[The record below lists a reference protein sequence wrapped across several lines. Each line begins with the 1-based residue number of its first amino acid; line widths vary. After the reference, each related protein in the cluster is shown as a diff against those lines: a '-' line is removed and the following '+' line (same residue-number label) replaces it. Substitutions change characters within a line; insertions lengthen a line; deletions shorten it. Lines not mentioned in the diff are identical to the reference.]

1 MPRCSPS
8 PVDGCVLPS
17 PPPLSSVKEAEYE
30 YLAHHKANRISADAI
45 MVRRQQIFAW
55 QTFGMQ
61 GNDQSSGETGEKRQ
75 RDTGNAPQLPAKR
88 QHVFVDSSAHDNP
101 AMYRAPTPQPPPPKR
116 TRQPLVID
124 LLDDDCDGSNSRT
137 PLQAQ
142 PGTQGNP
149 LHLDSLPTPDFK
161 HLVATFTNP
170 AASNG
175 TVEDIVPIVEP
186 PLDKEQHELVD
197 LIMSG
202 RNVFYT
208 GSAGTGKSTVLKAFV
223 KRFAARGM
231 KVNITAPTGR
241 AALDINGSTTWTYA
255 GWTPDAHKKPL
266 AELRA
271 GARGKFV
278 RQRLQET
285 DVLVMDEISM
295 VENHHFERINHLM
308 KEARGS
314 EAAFGGVQ
322 IIVTGDFCQLP
333 PVKPFKFCIDCGKET
348 IKNQD
353 ESEYRCRAHGTY
365 KDIDKWAFR
374 SKAWEECNFAHV
386 NLARIHR
393 QSDRAFIN
401 ILNKLR
407 MGIRLLPIE
416 VDLLLNHESETRN
429 AIQLF
434 ATRAEVNRV
443 NEERFRA
450 LRSIE
455 RKYQSLDH
463 FKWNEAHGN
472 LKKKGEVKNLD
483 GSLQALNEH
492 RFESQIRL
500 KKGMLVVLLHNLD
513 IGAGLVNG
521 SQGVIQGFE
530 EYDPKKLPK
539 AATGRELRDG
549 FTVGGGQILQGDH
562 AVFREWQLQEYAS
575 QMEYKAWPIVRYVTT
590 TRRASRS
597 AKLTALC
604 LQILE
609 WCSED
614 NLCRMYG
621 QSAWRYCSLQSV
633 IEDPDSS
640 NGSMGHDRSQ
650 VSGYDVEPSRCRS
663 LQVVRTG
670 SSIRST

>member
-1 MPRCSPS
+1 
-8 PVDGCVLPS
+8 
-17 PPPLSSVKEAEYE
+17 
-30 YLAHHKANRISADAI
+30 
-45 MVRRQQIFAW
+45 MVQRQQVYPW

-61 GNDQSSGETGEKRQ
+61 DQHTGPSEPGKKRQ
-75 RDTGNAPQLPAKR
+75 RSTGAAPQLPAKR
-88 QHVFVDSSAHDNP
+88 QYVFVNSSAHNSPD
-101 AMYRAPTPQPPPPKR
+101 MYRAPAQQQQPQPQPQPQPPAER

-124 LLDDDCDGSNSRT
+124 LRDDEDDEKSTSSHVPPQSG
-137 PLQAQ
+137 L
-142 PGTQGNP
+142 GTQANP
-149 LHLDSLPTPDFK
+149 LRLDSLPSTSDFK
-161 HLVATFTNP
+161 GLAGTFSHEANP
-170 AASNG
+170 AYPHPTPHRSFSNFAYPPAPHAAYSDPSNPSYPSPPHHTFSHVAYPPPPPHAIFPDITYLPPHQPYPPTPNG
-175 TVEDIVPIVEP
+175 ITTNLSYPPVPNRITTDAPRPPAPSVTPAADIVPIVDP
-186 PLDKEQHELVD
+186 PLDKEQADLVD

-223 KRFAARGM
+223 KRFAAKGM
-231 KVNITAPTGR
+231 KVKITAPTGR

-266 AELRA
+266 KDLRE
-271 GARGKFV
+271 GGRGKFV
-278 RQRLQET
+278 SQRLQET
-285 DVLVMDEISM
+285 DVLVIDEISM
-295 VENHHFERINHLM
+295 VENHHLERINHLM
-308 KEARGS
+308 KEARNNK
-314 EAAFGGVQ
+314 AAFGGVQ

-333 PVKPFKFCIDCGKET
+333 PVKPFRHCIECGKET
-348 IKNQD
+348 IRNKD
-353 ESEYRCRAHGTY
+353 ETEYKCRTHGAY

-374 SKAWEECNFAHV
+374 SKAWEECDFAHV
-386 NLARIHR
+386 NLVKIHR

-407 MGIRLLPIE
+407 VGVRLLPTE

-455 RKYQSLDH
+455 RKYSSLDH

-472 LKKKGEVKNLD
+472 LKRKGELKNLD

-500 KKGMLVVLLHNLD
+500 KKGMLVVLLQNLD

-530 EYDPKKLPK
+530 QYDPNKLPK

-549 FTVGGGQILQGDH
+549 LAMGVGQFLQGDH
-562 AVFREWQLQEYAS
+562 AVFREWQVKEYAN
-575 QMEYKAWPIVRYVTT
+575 QMEYKSWPIVRYVGM
-590 TRRASRS
+590 A
-597 AKLTALC
+597 
-604 LQILE
+604 
-609 WCSED
+609 
-614 NLCRMYG
+614 
-621 QSAWRYCSLQSV
+621 
-633 IEDPDSS
+633 
-640 NGSMGHDRSQ
+640 
-650 VSGYDVEPSRCRS
+650 
-663 LQVVRTG
+663 
-670 SSIRST
+670 